1 VEDKRRC
8 HRFPVQERA
17 IYYKYNPPESNSL
30 FLTNFS
36 RGGMGISIPYRYNI
50 KTGDELDLT
59 MTISPLT
66 QPMTVTGTV
75 MWTKPSDR
83 YRDFLLLCGIKF
95 KRIDT
100 EQKWEL
106 LDYLYDKWSKQAH
119 GFSNSSSAEQTLQ
132 QSSADDTKV
141 YNTDIAL
148 YSIVESISKSP
159 DTISITVND
168 EQWSRLD
175 RIQKYTVAN
184 MLYRTLN
191 ENMKTDHMYIKN
203 KEGKPGWPPKIPQS
217 WPLENPPSIKSR

>member
-1 VEDKRRC
+1 
-8 HRFPVQERA
+8 
-17 IYYKYNPPESNSL
+17 
-30 FLTNFS
+30 
-36 RGGMGISIPYRYNI
+36 MGISIPYRYNI
-50 KTGDELDLT
+50 RTGDELDLT
-59 MTISPLT
+59 MTISPLA
-66 QPMTVTGTV
+66 QPMTLTGMV

-83 YRDFLLLCGIKF
+83 YRDYLLLCGIKF

-106 LDYLYDKWSKQAH
+106 LDYLYDKWSKKAH
-119 GFSNSSSAEQTLQ
+119 GVSNSSSAEQTLQ

-148 YSIVESISKSP
+148 YSIIEGISKSP

-175 RIQKYTVAN
+175 RIEKYTFAN

-203 KEGKPGWPPKIPQS
+203 KDGKRLAWLLQEDTGNNYMVVAG
-217 WPLENPPSIKSR
+217 E